1 MVDRSP
7 EGLEGGFQLRGAQLR
22 NIRAEAEAKGLIL
35 QYKLKQFVETVGE
48 RIVQRVGSD
57 RAILYNLLI
66 SHISRICL
74 VFQLFTQKLK
84 VCLLRLR

>member
-22 NIRAEAEAKGLIL
+22 NIRAEAKGLIL
-35 QYKLKQFVETVGE
+35 QYKHKQFVETGGE

-57 RAILYNLLI
+57 RAKLYNLLI
-66 SHISRICL
+66 SHISRS
-74 VFQLFTQKLK
+74 V
-84 VCLLRLR
+84 